1 MKSKKKIFV
10 LTIFPLFFG
19 VFNYLPAK
27 ATSNDAI
34 TLESISAVSTTV
46 LTGQNIVMQLE
57 VAVPTGYDWDPNVSA
72 LGGKISVLYCPS
84 NRYTELLGIG
94 SCSFSGTSSNLY
106 TLSTIGSVTNRISGL
121 FNIKTFQISGS
132 LNSGEINNFKLF
144 RIRIPAANLPDRTE
158 LHTYLRGQIY
168 AQELGSN
175 RTDIIVPSFLNGD
188 ISVVSSLPTPTPS
201 PTPTS
206 TVSVTPTP
214 SPTPTV
220 TETATPTP
228 TPTPTS
234 TVSVTSTPSPTPTP
248 TVSVTPTPSPTPT
261 VTETA
266 TPTPTPTP
274 SDTETATP
282 TPTPSVSETIP
293 VSITIT
299 TSNSSRSESSNSSRT
314 IAEVSIPLAIQSA
327 GKAIL
332 QTPSRNGDLTWKKAE
347 DIYVKNINWETKIN
361 KNANNGNFIQT
372 NSNESPI
379 VIFTSGDAFTLR
391 FLTGKTRGNIQ
402 INVDGKKL
410 ANFKTSAKKSSFKA
424 KSWIGI
430 GPGKHKIEIIP
441 ILKSG
446 ESIGLDAIHVARA
459 V

>member
-10 LTIFPLFFG
+10 LTIFPLFLG
-19 VFNYLPAK
+19 IFNYLPAK

-46 LTGQNIVMQLE
+46 LTGQNIVLNLELNIPTSLNWNPINGLDGSQL
-57 VAVPTGYDWDPNVSA
+57 PLT
-72 LGGKISVLYCPS
+72 VL
-84 NRYTELLGIG
+84 
-94 SCSFSGTSSNLY
+94 SCLKNNWNGTRC
-106 TLSTIGSVTNRISGL
+106 T
-121 FNIKTFQISGS
+121 SGS
-132 LNSGEINNFKLF
+132 KSFTADNYTSQNLSLTGNVMIAPIKNLIPVGEYLIYKVVVQQPT
-144 RIRIPAANLPDRTE
+144 IYEDS
-158 LHTYLRGQIY
+158 HTYNRNFTY
-168 AQELGSN
+168 AIDSWGDMTAIL
-175 RTDIIVPSFLNGD
+175 VPSLINADF
-188 ISVVSSLPTPTPS
+188 SVVSSLP
-201 PTPTS
+201 
-206 TVSVTPTP
+206 TPTP

-228 TPTPTS
+228 M
-234 TVSVTSTPSPTPTP
+234 
-248 TVSVTPTPSPTPT
+248 PTPT

-266 TPTPTPTP
+266 TPTPTP
-274 SDTETATP
+274 
-282 TPTPSVSETIP
+282 SVTETIP
-293 VSITIT
+293 VSISIT

>member
-1 MKSKKKIFV
+1 MKRKKKIFV

-46 LTGQNIVMQLE
+46 LTGQNIVLNLELNIPTSLNWNPINGLDGSQLPLTVLSCLKNNWNGTRCTSGSKSFTADNYTSQNLYLTRNVMIAPIKNLIPVGE
-57 VAVPTGYDWDPNVSA
+57 YLIYKVVVQQPTIYEDSHTYNRNFTYAIDSWGDMTAILVPT
-72 LGGKISVLYCPS
+72 L
-84 NRYTELLGIG
+84 
-94 SCSFSGTSSNLY
+94 
-106 TLSTIGSVTNRISGL
+106 
-121 FNIKTFQISGS
+121 
-132 LNSGEINNFKLF
+132 INADF
-144 RIRIPAANLPDRTE
+144 
-158 LHTYLRGQIY
+158 
-168 AQELGSN
+168 
-175 RTDIIVPSFLNGD
+175 
-188 ISVVSSLPTPTPS
+188 SVVSSLPTPTL
-201 PTPTS
+201 
-206 TVSVTPTP
+206 
-214 SPTPTV
+214 
-220 TETATPTP
+220 A
-228 TPTPTS
+228 
-234 TVSVTSTPSPTPTP
+234 PTPTP

-266 TPTPTPTP
+266 TPTPTP
-274 SDTETATP
+274 
-282 TPTPSVSETIP
+282 SVSETIP
-293 VSITIT
+293 VSISIT
-299 TSNSSRSESSNSSRT
+299 TSNSSRSESSNSNRSN
-314 IAEVSIPLAIQSA
+314 AEVSIPLAIQTA

>member
-1 MKSKKKIFV
+1 M
-10 LTIFPLFFG
+10 LFRSIYEDSHTYNRNFT
-19 VFNYLPAK
+19 Y
-27 ATSNDAI
+27 AI
-34 TLESISAVSTTV
+34 DSWGDMTAIL
-46 LTGQNIVMQLE
+46 
-57 VAVPTGYDWDPNVSA
+57 VPT
-72 LGGKISVLYCPS
+72 L
-84 NRYTELLGIG
+84 
-94 SCSFSGTSSNLY
+94 
-106 TLSTIGSVTNRISGL
+106 
-121 FNIKTFQISGS
+121 
-132 LNSGEINNFKLF
+132 INADF
-144 RIRIPAANLPDRTE
+144 
-158 LHTYLRGQIY
+158 
-168 AQELGSN
+168 
-175 RTDIIVPSFLNGD
+175 
-188 ISVVSSLPTPTPS
+188 SVVSSLPTPTPS
-201 PTPTS
+201 PTPT
-206 TVSVTPTP
+206 VSVIPTPTP

-228 TPTPTS
+228 TPTPT
-234 TVSVTSTPSPTPTP
+234 VSVI
-248 TVSVTPTPSPTPT
+248 PTPSPTPT
-261 VTETA
+261 V
-266 TPTPTPTP
+266 
-274 SDTETATP
+274 
-282 TPTPSVSETIP
+282 SEIIP
-293 VSITIT
+293 VSISIT